1 MTKTKEFPR
10 VRGDVYQQNM
20 PPIVQK
26 PKIIQFLQ
34 DHLSYSDYLS
44 LPQKIGV
51 SKSKFSRLENTGK
64 FCYREVHELLL
75 FIYSKFAITGAVPPP
90 EEFVKLYELNHLTI
104 EEIQKLQN
112 LGC

>member
-1 MTKTKEFPR
+1 MTKTKEFSK
-10 VRGDVYQQNM
+10 VRGDVYNEPM
-20 PPIVQK
+20 PPK

-34 DHLSYSDYLS
+34 DNLPYSDYLS

-64 FCYREVHELLL
+64 FCYREIHELLTI
-75 FIYSKFAITGAVPPP
+75 IYSKFAISGAVPPP

-104 EEIQKLQN
+104 EEIQKLEN